1 VGEEA
6 QPGLFADPLGGS
18 LNYGKVCRQ
27 NILCNSLDYPGEL
40 IGRRVEGGCWRGAG
54 GPSIDQGRSREEHPR
69 RGAEDELLSDLL
81 VHARALASY
90 MLTKCQGWGL
100 SEEVL
105 GTRIEKFPTA
115 SRKLSEVV

>member
-1 VGEEA
+1 MA
-6 QPGLFADPLGGS
+6 PRS
-18 LNYGKVCRQ
+18 IKVDREKS
-27 NILCNSLDYPGEL
+27 ILDAVQEN
-40 IGRRVEGGCWRGAG
+40 
-54 GPSIDQGRSREEHPR
+54 
-69 RGAEDELLSDLL
+69 ELLSDLL
-81 VHARALASY
+81 VHALALASY